1 MSKLVIVGTVAF
13 DAIETPFG
21 KTDKILGGAATF
33 IGLAASQFNVDAA
46 IVSIVGGD
54 FPQKHLDL
62 LSNKNIDISYWLL
75 LTTFLVALMII
86 VGGLTRLTNSGLSIT
101 NWELFSGILPPLS
114 LNDWKQLFSLYQQ
127 IPEYKLVNSS
137 MTLEQFKVI
146 YWWEYFH
153 RLLGRIVG
161 LFYIIPLIYF
171 TYKKK
176 VNKNSL
182 IFFYLIFF
190 LIFLQG
196 VIGWYMV
203 KSGLSERTDVS
214 HYRLALHLTLAFVI
228 FILLL
233 WNYLKYKNHEDFIFY
248 RKLPLHLPIIFIF
261 CILLQITIGAF
272 VSGLDA
278 GQIYQSWPLM
288 DKSYFPDDSNI
299 KDLFSLNFFG
309 TPSLVQF
316 IHRNMAY
323 LILLIFFIIATIIFR
338 NNDFIYI
345 RKTILLVF
353 VSLFLQ
359 IVLGILT
366 VISGAQIILAS
377 MHQIGSIILVT
388 TALILLF
395 KNSKIS

>member
-1 MSKLVIVGTVAF
+1 MYINF
-13 DAIETPFG
+13 M
-21 KTDKILGGAATF
+21 TDE
-33 IGLAASQFNVDAA
+33 
-46 IVSIVGGD
+46 
-54 FPQKHLDL
+54 
-62 LSNKNIDISYWLL
+62 NKNIYISYWLL

-101 NWELFSGILPPLS
+101 TWELFSGILPPLS

-146 YWWEYFH
+146 YWWEYIH
-153 RLLGRIVG
+153 RLMGRIVG

-176 VNKNSL
+176 INKNSL
-182 IFFYLIFF
+182 ISFYLIFF
-190 LIFLQG
+190 LIFFQG
-196 VIGWYMV
+196 IIGWYMV
-203 KSGLSERTDVS
+203 KSGLSGRTDIS

-228 FILLL
+228 FVLLL
-233 WNYLKYKNHEDFIFY
+233 WNYLRYINHEDLNFY
-248 RKLPLHLPIIFIF
+248 RKLPLYLPIFFIS

-288 DKSYFPDDSNI
+288 NKNYFPDDSNL
-299 KDLFSLNFFG
+299 KDLFSLNSFG
-309 TPSLVQF
+309 TPSLIQF

-338 NNDFIYI
+338 NNDFIYM

-366 VISGAQIILAS
+366 VLSGAQIILAS

-388 TALILLF
+388 TALILVF